1 MQFRLID
8 SLTVV
13 SYTMPKLNM
22 ALYCAA
28 DRPPLIGSIVSG
40 LMSCAADVY
49 LALTFLL
56 TFWLVLPSPRAL
68 QRGLLHGLVES
79 SDDERVEFWWRRPNQ
94 SDKLFCQRQTSSHK

>member
-8 SLTVV
+8 SSTVV
-13 SYTMPKLNM
+13 SCTMPKLNM

-56 TFWLVLPSPRAL
+56 TF
-68 QRGLLHGLVES
+68 
-79 SDDERVEFWWRRPNQ
+79 
-94 SDKLFCQRQTSSHK
+94 